1 MVTYHFRLVGH
12 KMNNPMRR
20 AAYGAIGLLFFV
32 HTLIS
37 ISAQAQTP
45 VTTHHNDAS
54 RTGQNLSETILNTSN
69 VNVNQF
75 GKLFAC
81 PVDGYIY
88 AQPLYMPQVNVSSG
102 LHNVAYVAT
111 ENDSVYAF
119 DADNGT
125 QLWHINL
132 GTPVPSTDISST
144 YKDLTPVIGITG
156 TPVIDPVSSTLYLV
170 AKTKDTSTNTYHQ
183 TLHALD
189 ITSGAERPGSPVEIT
204 ASVPG
209 SGSGSSGGAI
219 AFQPLYQ
226 LNRPG
231 LLLLNGVVY
240 IAFGSHG
247 DIGPYHG
254 WVLAYNA
261 STLAQIAAFN
271 TTPNG
276 SEGAIWQGG
285 QGLVA
290 DTDNIYFM
298 TGNGSFDAN
307 TGGTDYGDTVLKLS
321 TSTGLSVSDYFTP
334 DNQSSLNQTDADL
347 GSGGPIL
354 LPGTTSIVGG
364 GKDGILRL
372 VNTASMGEFNLGL
385 NADLQ
390 EFQATSGIIMIGPVY
405 WDSPNNGPVVYLW
418 GPGDHLKAFQF
429 TNGSFQTTAISQS
442 TMTSPAGNSN
452 AAPLS
457 VSANGSTSGTGI
469 LWAALSFSGD
479 SNQQTVSGILRAF
492 DASNLS
498 TELWDSKQN
507 AARDNVGN
515 YAKFAPPTIANGKVY
530 LATFSNQLLVYGL
543 LPPVAVA
550 VTSISPTSGSTTG
563 GTKLTITGTGF
574 QSGANV
580 TLGGSAATSV
590 IVLSST
596 SITAVTPPHAAGTVN
611 LTATN
616 PNGQTATLVNGYTYR
631 RKKR

>member
-1 MVTYHFRLVGH
+1 
-12 KMNNPMRR
+12 MRR
-20 AAYGAIGLLFFV
+20 AAYGAVGLLFFG
-32 HTLIS
+32 HALIS
-37 ISAQAQTP
+37 IPAQAQTS

-54 RTGQNLSETILNTSN
+54 RSGQNLSETILNTSN

-88 AQPLYMPQVNVSSG
+88 AQPLYMPQVNVSSA

-170 AKTKDTSTNTYHQ
+170 AKTKDTSNNTYHQ

-209 SGSGSSGGAI
+209 TGSGSSGGTI
-219 AFQPLYQ
+219 AFQALYQ

-261 STLAQIAAFN
+261 STLVQVAAFN

-276 SEGAIWQGG
+276 SEGAVWQGG

-372 VNTASMGEFNLGL
+372 INTASMGEFNLGL
-385 NADLQ
+385 NANLQ

-405 WDSPNNGPVVYLW
+405 WDSPNNGPVAYLW

-429 TNGSFQTTAISQS
+429 TNGSFQTAPVSQS
-442 TMTSPAGNSN
+442 TMTSPGGNSN

-457 VSANGSTSGTGI
+457 ISANGSASGTGI

-492 DASNLS
+492 DASSLS

-543 LPPVAVA
+543 LPPVALS

-574 QSGANV
+574 QSGVSV
-580 TLGGSAATSV
+580 TVGGSSATSV
-590 IVLSST
+590 TVGSNT
-596 SITAVTPPHAAGTVN
+596 SITAVTPPHPAGTVN
-611 LTATN
+611 LTVTN
-616 PNGQTATLVNGYTYR
+616 PNGKSATLVNGYTYR

>member
-1 MVTYHFRLVGH
+1 
-12 KMNNPMRR
+12 MRR
-20 AAYGAIGLLFFV
+20 AAYGAIGLLFLIPS
-32 HTLIS
+32 LIS
-37 ISAQAQTP
+37 SPAQGQIS
-45 VTTHHNDAS
+45 VTTHHNDVS
-54 RTGQNLSETILNTSN
+54 RTGQNLNETILNTSN

-75 GKLFAC
+75 GKLFTC
-81 PVDGYIY
+81 LVDGYIY
-88 AQPLYMPQVNVSSG
+88 AQPLYMAQVTVSSA
-102 LHNVAYVAT
+102 LHNVVYVAT
-111 ENDSVYAF
+111 ENNSVYAF
-119 DADNGT
+119 DADNGA
-125 QLWHINL
+125 QLFHVNL
-132 GTPVPSTDISST
+132 GTPVPNTDISST

-170 AKTKDTSTNTYHQ
+170 AKTKNSSNNSYHYSV
-183 TLHALD
+183 HALD
-189 ITSGAERPGSPVEIT
+189 IASGVERPGSPVEIA

-231 LLLLNGVVY
+231 LLLVNGVVY

-254 WVLAYNA
+254 WLLAYNA
-261 STLAQIAAFN
+261 STLTQIAVFN

-290 DTDNIYFM
+290 DADNIYFM

-307 TGGTDYGDTVLKLS
+307 TGGTEYGDSVVKLS
-321 TSTGLSVSDYFTP
+321 TSAGLAVSDYFTP
-334 DNQSSLNQTDADL
+334 ENQSSLNQSDADL

-354 LPGTTSIVGG
+354 LPGTSSIGGG

-372 VNTASMGEFNLGL
+372 LNPASMGEYNAGF

-390 EFQATSGIIMIGPVY
+390 DFQATSGIIMIGPVY
-405 WDSPNNGPVVYLW
+405 WNSPNSGPLVYLW

-429 TNGSFQTTAISQS
+429 SNGSFQTTAISQS

-457 VSANGSTSGTGI
+457 VSANGSISATGI
-469 LWAALSFSGD
+469 VWAALSNSLD
-479 SNQQTVSGILRAF
+479 SNQQTVAGILRAF

-507 AARDNVGN
+507 TARDDVGN
-515 YAKFAPPTIANGKVY
+515 YAKFVPPTVANGKVY
-530 LATFSNQLLVYGL
+530 VATFSNQLLVYGL
-543 LPPVAVA
+543 LPPV
-550 VTSISPTSGSTTG
+550 
-563 GTKLTITGTGF
+563 
-574 QSGANV
+574 
-580 TLGGSAATSV
+580 TLSV
-590 IVLSST
+590 
-596 SITAVTPPHAAGTVN
+596 TAVS
-611 LTATN
+611 
-616 PNGQTATLVNGYTYR
+616 PN
-631 RKKR
+631 

>member
-1 MVTYHFRLVGH
+1 M
-12 KMNNPMRR
+12 P
-20 AAYGAIGLLFFV
+20 
-32 HTLIS
+32 
-37 ISAQAQTP
+37 AQAQAS
-45 VTTHHNDAS
+45 VTTHHNDVS
-54 RTGQNLSETILNTSN
+54 RTGQNLNETILNTSN

-81 PVDGYIY
+81 LVDGYIY
-88 AQPLYMPQVNVSSG
+88 AQPLYMAQVTVSSV
-102 LHNVAYVAT
+102 LHNVVYVAT
-111 ENDSVYAF
+111 ENNSVYAF
-119 DADNGT
+119 DADNGA
-125 QLWHINL
+125 QLWHVNF
-132 GTPVPSTDISST
+132 GTPVPSTDIAST

-156 TPVIDPVSSTLYLV
+156 TPVIDPVSSTIYLV
-170 AKTKDTSTNTYHQ
+170 GKTKDTSTNTYHQ
-183 TLHALD
+183 SLHALD
-189 ITSGAERPGSPVEIT
+189 ITSGAERPGSPAEIA

-209 SGSGSSGGAI
+209 TGSGSTGGSL

-254 WVLAYNA
+254 WVLAYDA

-290 DTDNIYFM
+290 DADNIYFM
-298 TGNGSFDAN
+298 TGNGSFDVN
-307 TGGTDYGDTVLKLS
+307 TGGTDYGDSVIKLS

-334 DNQSSLNQTDADL
+334 DNQNSLNQSDADL

-372 VNTASMGEFNLGL
+372 INTAGMGEFNLGL

-405 WDSPNNGPVVYLW
+405 WDSPNHGPVVYLW

-492 DASNLS
+492 DASNLL

-507 AARDNVGN
+507 VARDDVGS
-515 YAKFAPPTIANGKVY
+515 YAKFVPPTVANGKVY

-543 LPPVAVA
+543 LPPVSLS
-550 VTSISPTSGSTTG
+550 VTSVSPTSGPTTG

-574 QSGANV
+574 QSGAKV
-580 TLGGSAATSV
+580 TLGASAASNV
-590 IVLSST
+590 IVAGST
-596 SITAVTPPHAAGTVN
+596 SITATAPPHAAGTVN
-611 LTATN
+611 LTVTN
-616 PNGQTATLVNGYTYR
+616 PNGQSATSVNAYTYR
-631 RKKR
+631 KKRK

>member
-1 MVTYHFRLVGH
+1 
-12 KMNNPMRR
+12 MRR
-20 AAYGAIGLLFFV
+20 VAYCAIALLSLLCPLV
-32 HTLIS
+32 LS
-37 ISAQAQTP
+37 RAQAQVS
-45 VTTHHNDAS
+45 VTTHHNDVG
-54 RTGQNLSETILNTSN
+54 RTGQNLNETILNTSN

-81 PVDGYIY
+81 QVDGYVY
-88 AQPLYMPQVNVSSG
+88 AQPLYVAQVTIASA
-102 LHNVAYVAT
+102 LHNIVYVAT
-111 ENDSVYAF
+111 ENNSVYAF
-119 DADNGT
+119 DADNGA
-125 QLWHINL
+125 QLWHLNL

-156 TPVIDPVSSTLYLV
+156 TPVIDPVSNTLYVV
-170 AKTKDTSTNTYHQ
+170 AKTKNTSNSTYHQ
-183 TLHALD
+183 NLHAVD
-189 ITSGAERPGSPVEIT
+189 ITSGTEMPGSPVEIT
-204 ASVPG
+204 ASVAG
-209 SGSGSSGGAI
+209 SGSGSSGGTI

-254 WVLAYNA
+254 WVLGYNA
-261 STLAQIAAFN
+261 STLAQLAVFN

-307 TGGTDYGDTVLKLS
+307 TGGAEYGDSVVKLA

-334 DNQSSLNQTDADL
+334 DNQGSLNQSDADL
-347 GSGGPIL
+347 GSGGPML
-354 LPGTTSIVGG
+354 LPGTSSIVGG

-372 VNTASMGEFNLGL
+372 INTASMGEYNSVL
-385 NADLQ
+385 NADLE
-390 EFQATSGIIMIGPVY
+390 EFQATSGIIMIGPIY
-405 WDSPNNGPVVYLW
+405 WNSPNHGTVVYLW
-418 GPGDHLKAFQF
+418 GPGDYLKAFEF
-429 TNGSFQTTAISQS
+429 LNGSFQTTPISQS

-457 VSANGSTSGTGI
+457 LSANGSTSGTGI
-469 LWAALSFSGD
+469 VWAALSNSGD
-479 SNQQTVSGILRAF
+479 SNQQTVTGILRAF
-492 DASNLS
+492 DATNLT
-498 TELWDSKQN
+498 TELWDSQQN
-507 AARDNVGN
+507 ATRDSVGN

-543 LPPVAVA
+543 VPPAA
-550 VTSISPTSGSTTG
+550 LSVTSVSPTSGGTAG
-563 GTKLTITGTGF
+563 GTKVTIGGSGF
-574 QSGANV
+574 QSGATV
-580 TLGGSAATSV
+580 AFGGNAATNVNVVST
-590 IVLSST
+590 T
-596 SITAVTPPHAAGTVN
+596 SITATTPAHAAGPVSVRV
-611 LTATN
+611 TN
-616 PNGQTATLVNGYTYR
+616 PNGQRATLLNAFTYK

>member
-1 MVTYHFRLVGH
+1 
-12 KMNNPMRR
+12 MRR
-20 AAYGAIGLLFFV
+20 VAYCAIALLSLLCP
-32 HTLIS
+32 LILS
-37 ISAQAQTP
+37 RAQAQVS
-45 VTTHHNDAS
+45 VTTHHNDVG
-54 RTGQNLSETILNTSN
+54 RTGQNLNETILNTSN

-81 PVDGYIY
+81 QVDGYVY
-88 AQPLYMPQVNVSSG
+88 AQPLYVAQVTISSA
-102 LHNVAYVAT
+102 LHNVVYVAT
-111 ENDSVYAF
+111 ENNSVYAF
-119 DADNGT
+119 DADNGA
-125 QLWHINL
+125 QLWHVNL
-132 GTPVPSTDISST
+132 GTPVPSTDVSST

-156 TPVIDPVSSTLYLV
+156 TPVIDPVSSTLYVV
-170 AKTKDTSTNTYHQ
+170 AKTKNTSNSTYHQ
-183 TLHALD
+183 NLHAVD
-189 ITSGAERPGSPVEIT
+189 ITSGAEMPGSPVEIT
-204 ASVPG
+204 ASVAG
-209 SGSGSSGGAI
+209 SGSGSSGGTI

-254 WVLAYNA
+254 WVLGYSA
-261 STLAQIAAFN
+261 STLAQMAVFN

-307 TGGTDYGDTVLKLS
+307 TGGTEYGDSVVKLA
-321 TSTGLSVSDYFTP
+321 TSMGLSVSDYFTP
-334 DNQSSLNQTDADL
+334 DNQGSLNQSDADL

-354 LPGTTSIVGG
+354 LPGTSSIVGG

-372 VNTASMGEFNLGL
+372 INTASMGEYNSVL

-390 EFQATSGIIMIGPVY
+390 EFQATSGKIMIGPIY
-405 WDSPNNGPVVYLW
+405 WNSPNHGPVVYLW
-418 GPGDHLKAFQF
+418 GPGDYLKAFEF
-429 TNGSFQTTAISQS
+429 LNGSFQTTPISQS

-457 VSANGSTSGTGI
+457 LSANGSTSGTGI
-469 LWAALSFSGD
+469 VWAALSYSGD
-479 SNQQTVSGILRAF
+479 SNQQTVTGILRAF
-492 DASNLS
+492 DATNLT
-498 TELWDSKQN
+498 TELWDSQKN
-507 AARDNVGN
+507 ATRDSVGN

-543 LPPVAVA
+543 VPPAA
-550 VTSISPTSGSTTG
+550 LSLTSVSPTSGGTAG
-563 GTKLTITGTGF
+563 GTKVTIAGSGF
-574 QSGANV
+574 QSGARV
-580 TLGGSAATSV
+580 AFGGNAATNVKVVST
-590 IVLSST
+590 T
-596 SITAVTPPHAAGTVN
+596 SITATTPAHAAGTVSV
-611 LTATN
+611 TVTN
-616 PNGQTATLVNGYTYR
+616 PNGQSATLLNAFTYK

>member
-1 MVTYHFRLVGH
+1 
-12 KMNNPMRR
+12 
-20 AAYGAIGLLFFV
+20 
-32 HTLIS
+32 
-37 ISAQAQTP
+37 
-45 VTTHHNDAS
+45 VTTHHNDVG
-54 RTGQNLSETILNTSN
+54 RTGQNLNETILNTSN

-81 PVDGYIY
+81 QVDGYVY
-88 AQPLYMPQVNVSSG
+88 AQPLYVAQVTISSA
-102 LHNVAYVAT
+102 LHNVVYVAT
-111 ENDSVYAF
+111 ENNSVYAF
-119 DADNGT
+119 DADNGA
-125 QLWHINL
+125 QLWHVNL
-132 GTPVPSTDISST
+132 GPPVPSTDISST

-156 TPVIDPVSSTLYLV
+156 TPVIDPVSGTLYVV
-170 AKTKDTSTNTYHQ
+170 AKTKNTSNSTYHQ
-183 TLHALD
+183 SLHAVD
-189 ITSGAERPGSPVEIT
+189 ITSGAEMPGSPLEIT
-204 ASVPG
+204 ASVAG

-247 DIGPYHG
+247 DFGPYHG
-254 WVLAYNA
+254 WVLGYSA
-261 STLAQIAAFN
+261 STLAQMAVFN

-307 TGGTDYGDTVLKLS
+307 TGGTDYGDSVVKLA
-321 TSTGLSVSDYFTP
+321 TSTGLLVSDYFTP
-334 DNQSSLNQTDADL
+334 NNQGSLNQSDADL

-354 LPGTTSIVGG
+354 LPGTSSIVGG

-372 VNTASMGEFNLGL
+372 INTASMGGYNSVF

-405 WDSPNNGPVVYLW
+405 WNSPNHGPVVYLW
-418 GPGDHLKAFQF
+418 GPGDHLKAFEF
-429 TNGSFQTTAISQS
+429 LNGSFQTTPISQS
-442 TMTSPAGNSN
+442 TMTNPAGNSN

-457 VSANGSTSGTGI
+457 LSANGSTSGTGI
-469 LWAALSFSGD
+469 VWAALSNSGD
-479 SNQQTVSGILRAF
+479 SNQQTVTGILRAF
-492 DASNLS
+492 DATNLT
-498 TELWDSKQN
+498 TELWDSQQN
-507 AARDNVGN
+507 ATRDSIGN

-543 LPPVAVA
+543 VPPAA
-550 VTSISPTSGSTTG
+550 LSVTSVSPTSGGSAG
-563 GTKLTITGTGF
+563 GTKVTIAGNGF
-574 QSGANV
+574 QSGATV
-580 TLGGSAATSV
+580 AFGGNAATNVKVVST
-590 IVLSST
+590 T
-596 SITAVTPPHAAGTVN
+596 SITATTPAHAAGTVSV
-611 LTATN
+611 TVTN
-616 PNGQTATLVNGYTYR
+616 PNGQRATLSNSFTYR

>member
-1 MVTYHFRLVGH
+1 
-12 KMNNPMRR
+12 MRR
-20 AAYGAIGLLFFV
+20 VAYCAIALLSLLCP
-32 HTLIS
+32 LILS
-37 ISAQAQTP
+37 RAQAQVS
-45 VTTHHNDAS
+45 VTTHHNDVG
-54 RTGQNLSETILNTSN
+54 RTGQNLNETILNTSN

-81 PVDGYIY
+81 QVDGYVY
-88 AQPLYMPQVNVSSG
+88 AQPLYVAQVTISST
-102 LHNVAYVAT
+102 LHNVVYVAT
-111 ENDSVYAF
+111 ENNSVYAF
-119 DADNGT
+119 DADNGA
-125 QLWHINL
+125 QLWHVNL
-132 GTPVPSTDISST
+132 GTPVPSTDVSST

-156 TPVIDPVSSTLYLV
+156 TPVIDPVSSTLYVV
-170 AKTKDTSTNTYHQ
+170 AKTKNTSNSTYHQ
-183 TLHALD
+183 NLHAVD
-189 ITSGAERPGSPVEIT
+189 ITSGAEMPGSPVEIT
-204 ASVPG
+204 ASVAG
-209 SGSGSSGGAI
+209 SGSGSSGGTI

-254 WVLAYNA
+254 WVLGYSA
-261 STLAQIAAFN
+261 STLAQMAVFN

-307 TGGTDYGDTVLKLS
+307 TGGTEYGDSVVKLA
-321 TSTGLSVSDYFTP
+321 TSMGLSVSDYFTP
-334 DNQSSLNQTDADL
+334 DNQGSLNQSDADL

-354 LPGTTSIVGG
+354 LPGTSSIVGG

-372 VNTASMGEFNLGL
+372 INTASMGEYNSVL

-390 EFQATSGIIMIGPVY
+390 EFQATSGKIMIGPIY
-405 WDSPNNGPVVYLW
+405 WNSPNHGPVVYLW
-418 GPGDHLKAFQF
+418 GPGDYLKAFEF
-429 TNGSFQTTAISQS
+429 LNGSFQTTPISQS

-457 VSANGSTSGTGI
+457 LSANGSTSGTGI
-469 LWAALSFSGD
+469 VWAALSYSGD
-479 SNQQTVSGILRAF
+479 SNQQTVTGILRAF
-492 DASNLS
+492 DATNLT
-498 TELWDSKQN
+498 TELWDSQKN
-507 AARDNVGN
+507 ATRDSVGN

-543 LPPVAVA
+543 VPPAA
-550 VTSISPTSGSTTG
+550 LSLTSVSPTSGGTAG
-563 GTKLTITGTGF
+563 GTKVTIAGSGF
-574 QSGANV
+574 QSGARV
-580 TLGGSAATSV
+580 AFGGNAATNVKVVST
-590 IVLSST
+590 T
-596 SITAVTPPHAAGTVN
+596 SITATTPAHAAGTVSV
-611 LTATN
+611 TVTN
-616 PNGQTATLVNGYTYR
+616 PNGQSATLLNAFTYK

>member
-1 MVTYHFRLVGH
+1 
-12 KMNNPMRR
+12 MRR
-20 AAYGAIGLLFFV
+20 VAYCAIALLSLLCP
-32 HTLIS
+32 LILS
-37 ISAQAQTP
+37 RAQAQVS
-45 VTTHHNDAS
+45 VTTHHNDVG
-54 RTGQNLSETILNTSN
+54 RTGQNLNETILNTSN

-81 PVDGYIY
+81 QVDGYVY
-88 AQPLYMPQVNVSSG
+88 AQPLYVAQVTIASA
-102 LHNVAYVAT
+102 LHNIVYVAT
-111 ENDSVYAF
+111 ENNSVYAF
-119 DADNGT
+119 DADNGA
-125 QLWHINL
+125 QLWHVNL

-156 TPVIDPVSSTLYLV
+156 TPVIDPVSNTIYVV
-170 AKTKDTSTNTYHQ
+170 AKTKNTTNSTYHQ
-183 TLHALD
+183 NLHAVD
-189 ITSGAERPGSPVEIT
+189 ITSGAEMPGSPVEIT
-204 ASVPG
+204 ASVAG
-209 SGSGSSGGAI
+209 SGSGSSGGTI

-254 WVLAYNA
+254 WVLGYNA
-261 STLAQIAAFN
+261 STLAQLAVFN

-290 DTDNIYFM
+290 DTDNVYFM

-307 TGGTDYGDTVLKLS
+307 TGGAEYGDSVVKLA

-334 DNQSSLNQTDADL
+334 DNQGSLNQSDADL

-354 LPGTTSIVGG
+354 LPGTSSIVGG

-372 VNTASMGEFNLGL
+372 INTASMGEYNSVL
-385 NADLQ
+385 NADME
-390 EFQATSGIIMIGPVY
+390 EFQATSGIIMIGPIY
-405 WDSPNNGPVVYLW
+405 WNSPNHGPVVYLW
-418 GPGDHLKAFQF
+418 GPGDYLKAFEF
-429 TNGSFQTTAISQS
+429 LNGSFQTSPISQS

-457 VSANGSTSGTGI
+457 LSANGSTSGTGI
-469 LWAALSFSGD
+469 VWAALSNSGD
-479 SNQQTVSGILRAF
+479 SNQQTVTGILRAF
-492 DASNLS
+492 DATNLT
-498 TELWDSKQN
+498 TELWDSQQN
-507 AARDNVGN
+507 ATRDSVGS

-543 LPPVAVA
+543 VPPAA
-550 VTSISPTSGSTTG
+550 LSVTSVSPTSG
-563 GTKLTITGTGF
+563 GTAGRTKVTIAGSGF
-574 QSGANV
+574 QSGATV
-580 TLGGSAATSV
+580 AFGGNAATNV
-590 IVLSST
+590 NVVST
-596 SITAVTPPHAAGTVN
+596 ASITATTPAHAAGPVSVTV
-611 LTATN
+611 TN
-616 PNGQTATLVNGYTYR
+616 PNGQRATLLNAFTYK

>member
-1 MVTYHFRLVGH
+1 
-12 KMNNPMRR
+12 MRR
-20 AAYGAIGLLFFV
+20 VAYRAIGLLFLF
-32 HTLIS
+32 HSPLF
-37 ISAQAQTP
+37 ISAQTQIS
-45 VTTHHNDAS
+45 VITHHNDVS
-54 RTGQNLSETILNTSN
+54 RTGQNLNETILSTSN

-75 GKLFAC
+75 GKLFAA

-88 AQPLYMPQVNVSSG
+88 SQPLYMPQVSVSSA
-102 LHNVAYVAT
+102 LHNVVYVAT

-125 QLWHINL
+125 LLWHVNL

-156 TPVIDPVSSTLYLV
+156 TPVIDPTSSTIYLV

-189 ITSGAERPGSPVEIT
+189 ITSGAERPGSPVEVT

-209 SGSGSSGGAI
+209 SGAGSSAGTI
-219 AFQPLYQ
+219 TFQPLYQ

-254 WVLAYNA
+254 WVLGYNA
-261 STLAQIAAFN
+261 TTLAQVAVFN

-276 SEGAIWQGG
+276 TEGAIWGGG

-290 DTDNIYFM
+290 DADNIYFM
-298 TGNGSFDAN
+298 TGNGSFDGN
-307 TGGTDYGDTVLKLS
+307 TGGTDYGDSVVKLS
-321 TSTGLSVSDYFTP
+321 TSTVLSVSDYFTP
-334 DNQSSLNQTDADL
+334 DNQASLNQSDADL

-372 VNTASMGEFNLGL
+372 MNTASMGEFNAAL

-429 TNGSFQTTAISQS
+429 SNGSFQTSAITQS

-457 VSANGSTSGTGI
+457 VSANGSIAGTGI
-469 LWAALSFSGD
+469 IWAALSFSGD

-498 TELWDSKQN
+498 TELWNSKQN
-507 AARDNVGN
+507 ATRDDVGN
-515 YAKFAPPTIANGKVY
+515 YAKFVPPTIANGKVY
-530 LATFSNQLLVYGL
+530 LATFSNQLLAYGL
-543 LPPVAVA
+543 LPPVSLSLSSV
-550 VTSISPTSGSTTG
+550 SPTSGLTTG
-563 GTKLTITGTGF
+563 GTKLTIAGTGF
-574 QSGANV
+574 QSGATV
-580 TLGGSAATSV
+580 SLGGIAATSV
-590 IVLSST
+590 TVVGST
-596 SITAVTPPHAAGTVN
+596 SITAVAPAHAAGTVN
-611 LTATN
+611 LTVTN
-616 PNGQTATLVNGYTYR
+616 PNGQSATLVNAYTFK

>member
-1 MVTYHFRLVGH
+1 MS
-12 KMNNPMRR
+12 R
-20 AAYGAIGLLFFV
+20 AAYCALALLFLFHSLV
-32 HTLIS
+32 SSPVLAQIS
-37 ISAQAQTP
+37 VI
-45 VTTHHNDAS
+45 THHNDVS
-54 RTGQNLSETILNTSN
+54 RTGQNLNETVLNTSN

-81 PVDGYIY
+81 PVDGYVY
-88 AQPLYMPQVNVSSG
+88 AQPLYRAQVTIAST
-102 LHNVAYVAT
+102 LHNVVYVAT
-111 ENDSVYAF
+111 ENDSVFAF
-119 DADNGT
+119 DADNGA
-125 QLWHINL
+125 QLWHVNF
-132 GTPVPSTDISST
+132 GMPVPSTDIAST

-156 TPVIDPVSSTLYLV
+156 TPVIDPASSTLYVV
-170 AKTKDTSTNTYHQ
+170 AKTKDTSNNTYHQ
-183 TLHALD
+183 NLHALD
-189 ITSGAERPGSPVEIT
+189 ITSGVDKPGSPVEIV

-209 SGSGSSGGAI
+209 SGSGSSGGTV

-240 IAFGSHG
+240 VAFGSHG

-261 STLAQIAAFN
+261 STLAQMAVFN

-276 SEGAIWQGG
+276 VEGAVWQGG

-298 TGNGSFDAN
+298 TGNGTFDAN
-307 TGGTDYGDTVLKLS
+307 IGGTDYGDSVVKLS

-334 DNQSSLNQTDADL
+334 DNQDSLNKSDADL

-372 VNTASMGEFNLGL
+372 INTAGMGEFNVGV

-390 EFQATSGIIMIGPVY
+390 EFQATSGIIMIGPIY
-405 WDSPNNGPVVYLW
+405 WVSPNHGSLVYLW

-429 TNGSFQTTAISQS
+429 SNGLFQTPPISQS

-452 AAPLS
+452 VAPLS

-469 LWAALSFSGD
+469 IWAALSFSGD

-492 DASNLS
+492 DATNLS

-507 AARDNVGN
+507 ATRDDVGN
-515 YAKFAPPTIANGKVY
+515 YAKFSPPTIANGKVY

-543 LPPVAVA
+543 LPPAAVS
-550 VTSISPTSGSTTG
+550 VTSVSPTSGLTTG
-563 GTKLTITGTGF
+563 GTVITIAGAGF
-574 QSGANV
+574 QSGAAV
-580 TLGGSAATSV
+580 IIGGTAATNV
-590 IVLSST
+590 KVGSST
-596 SITAVTPPHAAGTVN
+596 SITATTPAHAAGTVN
-611 LTATN
+611 LTVTN
-616 PNGQTATLVNGYTYR
+616 PNGQSATLVNGYTYR

>member
-1 MVTYHFRLVGH
+1 M
-12 KMNNPMRR
+12 P
-20 AAYGAIGLLFFV
+20 
-32 HTLIS
+32 
-37 ISAQAQTP
+37 AQAQAS
-45 VTTHHNDAS
+45 VTTHHNDVS
-54 RTGQNLSETILNTSN
+54 RTGQNLNETILNTSN

-81 PVDGYIY
+81 LVDGYIY
-88 AQPLYMPQVNVSSG
+88 AQPLYMAQVTVSSV
-102 LHNVAYVAT
+102 LHNVVYVAT
-111 ENDSVYAF
+111 ENNSVYAF
-119 DADNGT
+119 DADNGA
-125 QLWHINL
+125 QLWHVNF
-132 GTPVPSTDISST
+132 GTPVPSTDIAST

-156 TPVIDPVSSTLYLV
+156 TPVIDPVSSTIYLV
-170 AKTKDTSTNTYHQ
+170 GKTKDTSTNTYHQ
-183 TLHALD
+183 SLHALD
-189 ITSGAERPGSPVEIT
+189 ITSGAERPGSPAEIA

-209 SGSGSSGGAI
+209 TGSGSTGGSL

-254 WVLAYNA
+254 WVLAYDA

-290 DTDNIYFM
+290 DADNIYFM
-298 TGNGSFDAN
+298 TGNGSFDVN
-307 TGGTDYGDTVLKLS
+307 TGGTDYGDSVIKLS

-334 DNQSSLNQTDADL
+334 DNQNSLNQSDADL

-372 VNTASMGEFNLGL
+372 INTAGMGEFNLGL

-405 WDSPNNGPVVYLW
+405 WDTPNHGPVVYLW

-492 DASNLS
+492 DASNLL

-507 AARDNVGN
+507 VARDDVGS
-515 YAKFAPPTIANGKVY
+515 YAKFVPPTVANGKVY

-543 LPPVAVA
+543 LPPVSLS
-550 VTSISPTSGSTTG
+550 VTSVSPTSGPTTG

-574 QSGANV
+574 QSGAKV
-580 TLGGSAATSV
+580 TLGGSAASNV
-590 IVLSST
+590 IVAGST
-596 SITAVTPPHAAGTVN
+596 SITATAPPHAAGTVN
-611 LTATN
+611 LTVTN
-616 PNGQTATLVNGYTYR
+616 PNGQSATSVNAYTYR
-631 RKKR
+631 KKRK